1 MVCSPLCGAECWG
14 VCNTLLLLLALQK
27 SSSWVVGFFVFFFGF
42 VSFGPEFA
50 PIVNIQSYF

>member
-1 MVCSPLCGAECWG
+1 MLGCVQYPAFASGYSEIQQLGGG
-14 VCNTLLLLLALQK
+14 V
-27 SSSWVVGFFVFFFGF
+27 VFFFFFGF